1 MAENRYGGMTANE
14 RLYFSGLM
22 DKYDTAIERKN
33 TAEVIAILKEVELSE
48 ENIHAV
54 LHHLK
59 LME

>member
-1 MAENRYGGMTANE
+1 MTANE